1 MSATVTRAA
10 ECPEYAAWVKHIRD
24 LPLDFT
30 ARLVFAD
37 WLQDRDDVRA
47 EGWRF
52 TARRILV
59 PTFSRLYGTYKWNKS
74 ETDPTGRGVLRGR
87 LWRAV
92 YAAEPFVR
100 RPRPNPGESIN
111 SFDARLKEHYDV
123 PENRVG
129 LFDALDAVA
138 LAYHTIDERFRGML

>member
-1 MSATVTRAA
+1 MNDPDAA
-10 ECPEYAAWVKHIRD
+10 IPTSEYAAWVKHIRD

-37 WLQDRDDVRA
+37 WLQDRDDPRA

-52 TARRILV
+52 TAHRLLV
-59 PTFSRLYGTYKWNKS
+59 PSFSREYGTYQWSTS
-74 ETDPTGRGVLRGR
+74 ETDSSRGAVLRGR

-100 RPRPNPGESIN
+100 RPRPNPSESIN
-111 SFDARLKEHYDV
+111 SFGERLHAYYDV

-138 LAYHTIDERFRGML
+138 RAYHTIDERFRGML